1 MQKETTH
8 YFMIDKDSF
17 NNGAAERCSVISL
30 DATSD
35 NPFRTAIFHTRYEAN
50 PCGFGSII
58 KMNDHNYWVRTLK
71 YNEHN
76 YDYVVVLE
84 KATDK
89 LVVYG
94 NKTGERTINSPIKAE
109 RGDYL
114 LLHTKHNTIIHNVT
128 RAKMKF
134 EIQKMLINFKE
145 K

>member
-1 MQKETTH
+1 MQKEQTH
-8 YFMIDKDSF
+8 YFMIDKDYF
-17 NNGAAERCSVISL
+17 DNGTAERCSVISL
-30 DATSD
+30 DATSE
-35 NPFRTAIFHTRYEAN
+35 NPFRTAIFHTRYKAN

-71 YNEHN
+71 YDEHN

-84 KATDK
+84 KGIDK

-114 LLHTKHNTIIHNVT
+114 LLHTKHNAIIHNVT

-134 EIQKMLINFKE
+134 EIQKMMINSKE

>member
-1 MQKETTH
+1 MAKKNARKK
-8 YFMIDKDSF
+8 I
-17 NNGAAERCSVISL
+17 NN
-30 DATSD
+30 T
-35 NPFRTAIFHTRYEAN
+35 
-50 PCGFGSII
+50 SII
-58 KMNDHNYWVRTLK
+58 AIILCSCILLYLVVSIVKKQVDI
-71 YNEHN
+71 NEKEGGFFGFFKKGTN
-76 YDYVVVLE
+76 
-84 KATDK
+84 K

>member
-8 YFMIDKDSF
+8 YFMIDKASF
-17 NNGAAERCSVISL
+17 DNGATERCSVISL
-30 DATSD
+30 DATSE
-35 NPFRTAIFHTRYEAN
+35 NPFRTAVFYTRYEAN

-58 KMNDHNYWVRTLK
+58 KKNEYNNWVRTLK

-84 KATDK
+84 KGTNK

-134 EIQKMLINFKE
+134 EIQRMLINFNE